1 MRNKIKFALLPVVS
15 RAFIWSAH
23 RFYERKPFHDCMG
36 LNSFQLTEEF
46 LVPSL
51 VRVTLPFSP
60 LTFLFC
66 IFLCEEVDACILMSM
81 IAL

>member
-51 VRVTLPFSP
+51 VRVTFTVFAIDVLI
-60 LTFLFC
+60 LY
-66 IFLCEEVDACILMSM
+66 IFMRGS
-81 IAL
+81 